1 VYLAIDNDIVITDV
15 EVNKTEDNKT
25 IITVINTDTQN
36 DKDKNVI
43 DFSNKNKEVQ
53 TKTVLILHLDMTFVP
68 TIIVGSIENDM
79 LMKYSKYEND
89 NSIETGVLFNRVP
102 YYFMINGI
110 IVSMRKFGK
119 RIIFYDVK
127 LNNKN
132 NNTNN
137 NNNNNTN
144 TTEDEDSATTIQCV
158 AQKSYVNSLSNEK
171 LNKEFKTNYMTQVN
185 DEIQLCGVLG
195 LSDKRILSIFCQYIS
210 LVQQ

>member
-53 TKTVLILHLDMTFVP
+53 TKTVLIRHLDMTFVP

-171 LNKEFKTNYMTQVN
+171 IK
-185 DEIQLCGVLG
+185 
-195 LSDKRILSIFCQYIS
+195 
-210 LVQQ
+210 